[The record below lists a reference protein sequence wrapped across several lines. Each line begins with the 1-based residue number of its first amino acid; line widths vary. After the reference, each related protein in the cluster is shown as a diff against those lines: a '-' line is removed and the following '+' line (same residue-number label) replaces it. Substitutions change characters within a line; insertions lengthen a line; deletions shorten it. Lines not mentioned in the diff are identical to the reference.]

1 MNSRRATGGHRAE
14 RFLLPQGTERS
25 AEPGRGATLHSAR
38 LYDWLAQI
46 YALGR
51 EGRLRA
57 RTLDVAGLA
66 PGESMLDVG
75 CGTGTLALAARRRLG
90 AVGAVH
96 GVDASPE
103 MIARAQSKSARLGL
117 PVVFQVAA
125 AQSLPFADATFDA
138 VFCTLAMHH
147 LPEDVRAGALAEM
160 RRVLKPQ
167 GRVLIVE
174 FRRAQGMRALFNPVT
189 LLHTFRSPRIF
200 DEVEA
205 LMKRAGFERVVTG
218 DLGVGGLGYVLSW
231 QGGDRDA

>member
-1 MNSRRATGGHRAE
+1 MDNRPATGGHRTAPP
-14 RFLLPQGTERS
+14 FSPPGTERG
-25 AEPGRGATLHSAR
+25 AEPGPGATLHSAR
-38 LYDWLAQI
+38 LYDWLAQL
-46 YALGR
+46 YSLGR
-51 EGRLRA
+51 EGRLRG
-57 RTLDVAGLA
+57 RTLDVAGVA

-75 CGTGTLALAARRRLG
+75 CGTGTLALAERRRLG
-90 AVGAVH
+90 TAGAVH

-103 MIARAQSKSARLGL
+103 MVARARSKSARLGL

-147 LPEDVRAGALAEM
+147 LPEDARARALAEM

-167 GRVLIVE
+167 GRVLVVE

-200 DEVEA
+200 DDLEA
-205 LMKRAGFERVVTG
+205 LVKRAGFERVETG
-218 DLGVGGLGYVLSW
+218 DLGVGGLGYVLSRR
-231 QGGDRDA
+231 GGDA

>member
-1 MNSRRATGGHRAE
+1 MLSSVKKRGELGALALVADERERLEDRAEPLHGVSGAATDVRELLEVGGHVA
-14 RFLLPQGTERS
+14 LV
-25 AEPGRGATLHSAR
+25 PGDEDR
-38 LYDWLAQI
+38 
-46 YALGR
+46 
-51 EGRLRA
+51 
-57 RTLDVAGLA
+57 
-66 PGESMLDVG
+66 LDVG

-90 AVGAVH
+90 TAGAVH

-103 MIARAQSKSARLGL
+103 MVARARSKSARLGL

-147 LPEDVRAGALAEM
+147 LPEDARARALAEM

-167 GRVLIVE
+167 GRVLVVE

-200 DEVEA
+200 DDLEA
-205 LMKRAGFERVVTG
+205 LVKRAGFERVETG
-218 DLGVGGLGYVLSW
+218 DLGVGGLGYVLSRR
-231 QGGDRDA
+231 GGDA